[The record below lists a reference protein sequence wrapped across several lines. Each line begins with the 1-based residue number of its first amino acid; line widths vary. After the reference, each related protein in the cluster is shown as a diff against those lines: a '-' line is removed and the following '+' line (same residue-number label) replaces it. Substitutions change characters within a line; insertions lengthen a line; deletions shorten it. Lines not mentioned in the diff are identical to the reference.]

1 MQLRCLSTE
10 HKRSTRTQWGWIQV
24 RYRSKNRQKSSCQA
38 TYNSELSTFTVNHK
52 ENKNR
57 RL

>member
-10 HKRSTRTQWGWIQV
+10 YKRSRRTQWGWIQV

-38 TYNSELSTFTVNHK
+38 THNSEL
-52 ENKNR
+52 
-57 RL
+57 